1 MAKDFSKL
9 AQSILQLVGSEQNI
23 HSLTHCATRLR
34 FVLKNALKADKD
46 TLNQTAGVI
55 SVVESGGQFQIVIG
69 NNVPKVY
76 TEIMKIAKIESSN
89 EADVEKPSLLNQ
101 VIDFISGSFSPLMGV
116 LVATGLFKGLV
127 SILVLSG
134 VLTPQTGTHTV
145 FNAIGDGFF
154 YFLPIVLAFTAAN
167 KLSTNPYL
175 AVAIAAMLLHP
186 TMIAST
192 SDGKAMDFLGFSLLQ
207 MNYIYSV
214 MPILIAV
221 FVQSYVL
228 RWFENIFHESI
239 RNFLAP
245 FFTLLVVVPITLL
258 IIGPFGVGL
267 GDTLVA
273 GINWLY
279 ESSALLTGLV
289 LGAIWQVMVIFG
301 IHWSI
306 TPVILNNLAAGQDI
320 ILPIIGGATVL
331 GQTGAVIG
339 VFFKTRQA
347 ALKSI
352 AGSASIGGLF
362 GITEPIIYGVNL
374 RFKKPFIFGC
384 IAGAVGGAII
394 AVGGAKAFTF
404 SFGGLLGFPAIIGE
418 GSNIWAYVL
427 GMLSAFV
434 IGFVLTYLFGYKD
447 PETQEQAVEKT
458 EKFTNVELQ
467 KFSLISP
474 LAGEVHKLSTI
485 LDPMFASEALGK
497 GVAILPSIGEL
508 RSPVKGT
515 VSSVFATKHAI
526 NIVSDEGMEILIH
539 IGIDTVRLGGE
550 YFEVFVKEN
559 DHIEAGQLLS
569 RFDIEKISAAGY
581 SLMTPIIIANSDD
594 YLDVIASSNSQIRH
608 GEQLIKVVEHNA

>member
-352 AGSASIGGLF
+352 AGSASIDGLF

>member
-9 AQSILQLVGSEQNI
+9 AQSILQLVGGEQNI

-89 EADVEKPSLLNQ
+89 EADVEKPSLLNR

-192 SDGKAMDFLGFSLLQ
+192 SDGKEIDFLGFSLPQ

-485 LDPMFASEALGK
+485 SDPMFASEALGK

-581 SLMTPIIIANSDD
+581 SLMTSIIIANSDD

>member
-9 AQSILQLVGSEQNI
+9 AQSILQLVGGEQNI

-89 EADVEKPSLLNQ
+89 EADVEKPSLLNR

-192 SDGKAMDFLGFSLLQ
+192 SDGKAMDFLGFSLPQ

-427 GMLSAFV
+427 GILSAFV

-485 LDPMFASEALGK
+485 SDPMFASEALGK